1 MKKLK
6 VIPDNIVENKQD
18 KWYFEGK
25 PIDEETIELLASE
38 SEMFKKSM
46 LYKMWQGYLRTETI
60 TSIIKDS
67 KDFRDVENGK
77 ALLIALDKLDNMM
90 VNLIKQ
96 HTIIVKNKQQIYNI
110 NIWQMEQQ
118 EQCKQRVH
126 ILNQE
131 KKDLLLKL

>member
-96 HTIIVKNKQQIYNI
+96 HTIIVKNKQ
-110 NIWQMEQQ
+110 
-118 EQCKQRVH
+118 
-126 ILNQE
+126 
-131 KKDLLLKL
+131 